1 MSSPIEN
8 RANEAQQAFDLH
20 KRTVEVE
27 MAQVREALDKEM
39 DRCKKLSDEQYAP
52 TREKIL
58 TPEEQRSYQEQIKA
72 LKEQVEQLTASNN
85 NKSDHL
91 LEVAN
96 HNRDFIQQSNDKA
109 IEKWA
114 YDREDMMDRIKSL
127 EQANKG
133 LREDLAFANK
143 ERDKELA
150 SKKLADKVIAKN
162 EAYIKKLEYD
172 AKAFEIADFNR
183 KDTIDELKKR
193 VDHWKKQYDDAVK
206 TIQQLNKPKKEE
218 D

>member
-8 RANEAQQAFDLH
+8 RANEAQQAFDLY

-27 MAQVREALDKEM
+27 IAQVREALDTEM
-39 DRCKKLSDEQYAP
+39 DRCKKLSDEQYAQ
-52 TREKIL
+52 TRAKIL
-58 TPEEQRSYQEQIKA
+58 TPEEQRSYQEQIKV
-72 LKEQVEQLTASNN
+72 LKEQVEQLTASN

-96 HNRDFIQQSNDKA
+96 HNRDFIQQPNDKA

-114 YDREDMMDRIKSL
+114 HDREDMMDRIKSL

-150 SKKLADKVIAKN
+150 SKKLADRVIAKN
-162 EAYIKKLEYD
+162 EAYVKQLEHD
-172 AKAFEIADFNR
+172 AKR
-183 KDTIDELKKR
+183 WGKL
-193 VDHWKKQYDDAVK
+193 YDDAIK
-206 TIQQLNKPKKEE
+206 TIWQLNKPKKEE

>member
-1 MSSPIEN
+1 MSTLIDN
-8 RANEAQQAFDLH
+8 RATEVQQAFDLY
-20 KRTVEVE
+20 KRTVDVE
-27 MAQVREALDKEM
+27 MAQIRESLDKEM
-39 DRCKKLSDEQYAP
+39 DRSKKFSDERYAKAMD
-52 TREKIL
+52 RIL
-58 TPEEQRSYQEQIKA
+58 TQEEQRSYQDQIKV
-72 LKEQVEQLTASNN
+72 LKEQVEQLTASN

-114 YDREDMMDRIKSL
+114 HDRQEMIDKIKSL

-150 SKKLADKVIAKN
+150 SKKLADQVIAKN
-162 EAYIKKLEYD
+162 EAYVKKLEYD

-183 KDTIDELKKR
+183 KGTIDELKQR
-193 VDHWKKQYDDAVK
+193 VEHWKKQYDEAVQ
-206 TIQQLNKPKKEE
+206 TIRQLNKPKKEE
-218 D
+218 DR

>member
-8 RANEAQQAFDLH
+8 RANEAQQAFDLY

-39 DRCKKLSDEQYAP
+39 DRCKKLSDEQYAQ
-52 TREKIL
+52 TRAKIL
-58 TPEEQRSYQEQIKA
+58 TPEEQRSYQEQIKV
-72 LKEQVEQLTASNN
+72 LKEQVEQLTASN

-96 HNRDFIQQSNDKA
+96 HNRDFIQQSNDRS

-114 YDREDMMDRIKSL
+114 HDREDMMDRIKSL

-143 ERDKELA
+143 ERDKERA
-150 SKKLADKVIAKN
+150 SKKLADQVIAKN
-162 EAYIKKLEYD
+162 EAYVKQLEYD
-172 AKAFEIADFNR
+172 AKAVEIYKFNNQN
-183 KDTIDELKKR
+183 TIDELKQR
-193 VDHWKKQYDDAVK
+193 AERWEQLYDDAVK